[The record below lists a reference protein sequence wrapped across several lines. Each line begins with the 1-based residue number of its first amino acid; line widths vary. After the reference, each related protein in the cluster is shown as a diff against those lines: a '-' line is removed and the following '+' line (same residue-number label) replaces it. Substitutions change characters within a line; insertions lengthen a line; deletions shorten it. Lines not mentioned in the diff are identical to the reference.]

1 MNKKMF
7 IILVFTII
15 MLCVSACGK
24 TDNKEQSS
32 VNNTSNISNTQS
44 ANLSG
49 TVPDELEYIPDGY
62 ENPATQQGTLNKL
75 TYDTWESFSYEQKSN
90 KITKEAWVY
99 LPYGYTDEEEY
110 NVFYLSHG
118 GWSNETTLMGTDDNP
133 KSFKNV
139 IDNAIQDGNIKPLII
154 VLPTYNNT
162 SENDSSDYSLAI
174 QLTNQ
179 FHNELVNDL
188 IPAVE
193 SKYST
198 YAKDT
203 TPQGLKESRDHRGF
217 GGFSMGSVNT
227 WNTFRYCLDYFRY
240 FMPMSGSYTTD
251 GEYMADLVRQQGY
264 SSQDFFIFAASGT
277 DDFAYSAFKAQIM
290 AMANNS
296 GGMFKLAKN
305 ESEGNM
311 SFLEREGYKHDAKAT
326 DEYTYN
332 GLRFFWNGQTD
343 TQSADNQSSSSKAYN
358 VEQGTS
364 KYRDFVLDN
373 VLHSETE
380 GDIHYNVYIP
390 EDYDGTESYALF
402 MTLPGYQGLYFQG
415 VGQNVMTEE
424 FGFMARDYIPKM
436 IIVAP
441 QLNDWQDTSARQTIA
456 LTEYFLDTYNI
467 DRSRVYAE
475 GYSGGGE
482 TMSRVMGMR
491 PDLYTAYLQCSSQ
504 WDGNYT
510 EVVKARV
517 PVYFA
522 IGEKDEYYGSEPS
535 RNAYNAIHKL
545 YEQEGLS
552 NSEIDRLLVL
562 DIKPTSYFSS
572 EGISNQHGYGGYL
585 FVRDK
590 NIMGWLFGQIKK

>member
-1 MNKKMF
+1 MNKKIF
-7 IILVFTII
+7 IILVLTMI

-162 SENDSSDYSLAI
+162 SENDSGDYSLAI

-358 VEQGTS
+358 LEQGTS

-415 VGQNVMTEE
+415 VGENIRTED
-424 FGFMARDYIPKM
+424 FGFEAQKYITDM

-441 QLNDWQDTSARQTIA
+441 QLNDWGQTSADQTIE
-456 LTEYFLDTYNI
+456 LTQYFLTHYIINP
-467 DRSRVYAE
+467 SKVYIN

-482 TMSRVMGMR
+482 TLSLVLAKQ
-491 PDLYTAYLQCSSQ
+491 PELYTAALMCSSQ
-504 WDGNYT
+504 WDGAY
-510 EVVKARV
+510 EPVVEMKT
-517 PVYFA
+517 PVYFV
-522 IGEKDEYYGSEPS
+522 IGESDEYYGSEPFKE
-535 RNAYNAIHKL
+535 AYQQIHEL
-545 YEQEGLS
+545 YKEQGLS
-552 NSEIDRLLVL
+552 ESEILSL
-562 DIKPTSYFSS
+562 IH
-572 EGISNQHGYGGYL
+572 I
-585 FVRDK
+585 
-590 NIMGWLFGQIKK
+590 

>member
-7 IILVFTII
+7 IILVLTMI

-49 TVPDELEYIPDGY
+49 TVPDELDYIPDGY

-572 EGISNQHGYGGYL
+572 EEISNQHGYGGYL

>member
-7 IILVFTII
+7 IILVFTMI

-572 EGISNQHGYGGYL
+572 EGKSNQHGYGGYL

>member
-1 MNKKMF
+1 MNKKIF
-7 IILVFTII
+7 IILVLTMI

-49 TVPDELEYIPDGY
+49 TVPDELEYISDGY

-441 QLNDWQDTSARQTIA
+441 QLNDWQDTSAMQTIA

-590 NIMGWLFGQIKK
+590 NIMGWLFGQVKK

>member
-7 IILVFTII
+7 IILVLTMI

-390 EDYDGTESYALF
+390 EYYDGTESYALF

-562 DIKPTSYFSS
+562 DIKPTSYFQAK
-572 EGISNQHGYGGYL
+572 E
-585 FVRDK
+585 
-590 NIMGWLFGQIKK
+590 

>member
-7 IILVFTII
+7 IILVLTMI

-44 ANLSG
+44 ANLRG

-522 IGEKDEYYGSEPS
+522 VGEKDEYYGSEPS